1 MKTLGDTTLE
11 VVRTIAEL
19 RQHTSRWRIAGQTIG
34 LIPTMGALHNGHLS
48 LIKLA
53 QGKCD
58 RVIATIFVNPR
69 QFLPNEDF
77 DEYPRNEESD
87 IQKLI
92 EMGVDLLFAPKAP
105 EMYQPDA
112 STTVVISKLTDCLCA
127 TSRPGFFDGVGTV
140 VTKLLIQAL
149 PDLAIFGE
157 KDYQQLLVIKRLTRD
172 LDIPVEIIGAPTI
185 RGADGLAVSSRNVF
199 LSQTN
204 RETASKVFEILKKTA
219 TAIAQGNDVLV
230 ACEEARSELILAGFS
245 EIDYFEARH
254 SETLELIQN
263 FENNGRLFAAA
274 WLGSTRLIDNLEIKK
289 YTD

>member
-1 MKTLGDTTLE
+1 ME

-53 QGKCD
+53 QEKCD

-219 TAIAQGNDVLV
+219 TAIALRNDVLA
-230 ACEEARSELILAGFS
+230 ACKEARKELILAGLS

-263 FENNGRLFAAA
+263 FENNGRLFAAV
-274 WLGSTRLIDNLEIKK
+274 WLGSTRLIDNLEIKE

>member
-1 MKTLGDTTLE
+1 ME

-53 QGKCD
+53 QEKCD

-92 EMGVDLLFAPKAP
+92 EMGVDLLFAPKTS
-105 EMYQPDA
+105 EMYQPGA

-263 FENNGRLFAAA
+263 FENSGRLFAAV
-274 WLGSTRLIDNLEIKK
+274 WLGPTRLIDNLEIKEYK
-289 YTD
+289 D

>member
-1 MKTLGDTTLE
+1 ME

-53 QGKCD
+53 QEKCD

-185 RGADGLAVSSRNVF
+185 READGLAVSSRNVF

-219 TAIAQGNDVLV
+219 TAISLGNDVLA
-230 ACEEARSELILAGFS
+230 ACEEARTELILAGFS

-263 FENNGRLFAAA
+263 FENNGRVFAAV
-274 WLGSTRLIDNLEIKK
+274 WLGSTRLIDNLEVKE

>member
-1 MKTLGDTTLE
+1 ME

-19 RQHTSRWRIAGQTIG
+19 RQHTSLWRIAGQTIG

-53 QGKCD
+53 QRKCD

-172 LDIPVEIIGAPTI
+172 LDIPAEIIGAPTI
-185 RGADGLAVSSRNVF
+185 READGLAVSSRNVF
-199 LSQTN
+199 LSKPN
-204 RETASKVFEILKKTA
+204 RETASKIFEILKKTA
-219 TAIAQGNDVLV
+219 TAIALGNDVLV
-230 ACEEARSELILAGFS
+230 ACEEARSELMLAGFS

-263 FENNGRLFAAA
+263 FENSGRLFAAV
-274 WLGSTRLIDNLEIKK
+274 WLGPTRLIDNLEIREYK
-289 YTD
+289 D

>member
-1 MKTLGDTTLE
+1 ME

-19 RQHTSRWRIAGQTIG
+19 SQHTSRWRIAGQTIG

-172 LDIPVEIIGAPTI
+172 LDIPAEIIGAPTI
-185 RGADGLAVSSRNVF
+185 READGLAVSSRNVF
-199 LSQTN
+199 LSKPN
-204 RETASKVFEILKKTA
+204 RETASKIFEILKKTA
-219 TAIAQGNDVLV
+219 TAIALGNDVLV
-230 ACEEARSELILAGFS
+230 ACEEARSELMLAGFS

-254 SETLELIQN
+254 SETLELIQS
-263 FENNGRLFAAA
+263 FENSGRLFAAV
-274 WLGSTRLIDNLEIKK
+274 WLGSTRLIDNLEIKEYK
-289 YTD
+289 D

>member
-1 MKTLGDTTLE
+1 ME

-34 LIPTMGALHNGHLS
+34 LIPTMGALHKGHLS

-92 EMGVDLLFAPKAP
+92 EMGVDLLFAPKAS

-185 RGADGLAVSSRNVF
+185 READGLAVSSRNVF

-219 TAIAQGNDVLV
+219 TAIALGNDVLA
-230 ACEEARSELILAGFS
+230 ACKEARTGLILAGFS

-263 FENNGRLFAAA
+263 FENNGRLFAAV
-274 WLGSTRLIDNLEIKK
+274 WLGSTRLIDNLEIKE

>member
-1 MKTLGDTTLE
+1 ME

-19 RQHTSRWRIAGQTIG
+19 RQHTSRWRIAGQKIG

-48 LIKLA
+48 LVKLA
-53 QGKCD
+53 QEKCD

-77 DEYPRNEESD
+77 EEYPRNEGSD
-87 IQKLI
+87 IEKLI
-92 EMGVDLLFAPKAP
+92 AMGVDLLFAPKAS

-127 TSRPGFFDGVGTV
+127 TSRPGFFDGVGTI

-149 PDLAIFGE
+149 PDIAIFGE
-157 KDYQQLLVIKRLTRD
+157 KDYQQLLVIKRLTSD
-172 LDIPVEIIGAPTI
+172 LDIPAEIIGAPTI
-185 RGADGLAVSSRNVF
+185 READGLAVSSRNVF

-204 RETASKVFEILKKTA
+204 REIASNISKILKETA
-219 TAIAQGNDVLV
+219 TTIAQGNDVLV
-230 ACEEARSELILAGFS
+230 ACVEARNELILAGFS

-263 FENNGRLFAAA
+263 FENNGRLFVAV
-274 WLGSTRLIDNLEIKK
+274 WLGSTRLIDNLEIKEYK
-289 YTD
+289 D

>member
-1 MKTLGDTTLE
+1 ME

-172 LDIPVEIIGAPTI
+172 LDIPAEIIGAPTI
-185 RGADGLAVSSRNVF
+185 READGLAVSSRNVF
-199 LSQTN
+199 LSKAN
-204 RETASKVFEILKKTA
+204 RATASKVFEILKKTA
-219 TAIAQGNDVLV
+219 TAIALGNDVLV
-230 ACEEARSELILAGFS
+230 ACKEARTELILAGFS

-263 FENNGRLFAAA
+263 FENNGRLFAAV
-274 WLGSTRLIDNLEIKK
+274 WLGSTRLIDNLEIKE

>member
-1 MKTLGDTTLE
+1 ME

-92 EMGVDLLFAPKAP
+92 GMGVDLLFAPKAP

-185 RGADGLAVSSRNVF
+185 READGLAVSSRNVF

-219 TAIAQGNDVLV
+219 TAISLGNDVLA
-230 ACEEARSELILAGFS
+230 ACKEARTELILVGFS

-254 SETLELIQN
+254 SETLELIQS
-263 FENNGRLFAAA
+263 FENSGRLFAAV
-274 WLGSTRLIDNLEIKK
+274 WLGSTRLIDNLEIKEYK
-289 YTD
+289 D

>member
-1 MKTLGDTTLE
+1 ME

-185 RGADGLAVSSRNVF
+185 READGLAVSSRNVY

-219 TAIAQGNDVLV
+219 TAIALRNDVLA
-230 ACEEARSELILAGFS
+230 ACKEARKELILAGLS

-263 FENNGRLFAAA
+263 FENNGRLFAAV
-274 WLGSTRLIDNLEIKK
+274 WLGSTRLLDNLEIKE

>member
-1 MKTLGDTTLE
+1 LKTLGDTTLE

-157 KDYQQLLVIKRLTRD
+157 KDYQQLLVIKRLARD

-185 RGADGLAVSSRNVF
+185 READGLAVSSRNVF

-204 RETASKVFEILKKTA
+204 RETASRVFELLKKTA

-263 FENNGRLFAAA
+263 FENSGRLFAAV
-274 WLGSTRLIDNLEIKK
+274 WLGPTRLIDNLEIIEYK
-289 YTD
+289 D

>member
-1 MKTLGDTTLE
+1 ME
-11 VVRTIAEL
+11 VLRTIAEL

-77 DEYPRNEESD
+77 EEYPRNEESD
-87 IQKLI
+87 IEKLI
-92 EMGVDLLFAPKAP
+92 AMGVDLLFAPKAP

-185 RGADGLAVSSRNVF
+185 READGLAVSSRNVF

-219 TAIAQGNDVLV
+219 TAIAVGNDVLV
-230 ACEEARSELILAGFS
+230 ACEEARSKLMLAGFS

-254 SETLELIQN
+254 SETLELIHN
-263 FENNGRLFAAA
+263 FENNGRLFAAV
-274 WLGSTRLIDNLEIKK
+274 WLGSTRLIDNLEIKE

>member
-1 MKTLGDTTLE
+1 ME

-19 RQHTSRWRIAGQTIG
+19 RQHTSRWRFAGQTIG

-53 QGKCD
+53 QEKCD

-149 PDLAIFGE
+149 PNLAIFGE

-172 LDIPVEIIGAPTI
+172 LDIPAEIVGAPTI
-185 RGADGLAVSSRNVF
+185 READGLAVSSRNVF
-199 LSQTN
+199 LSKAN

-219 TAIAQGNDVLV
+219 TAIALGNDVSV
-230 ACEEARSELILAGFS
+230 ACEEARSELMLAGFS

-254 SETLELIQN
+254 SETLELIQS
-263 FENNGRLFAAA
+263 FENSGRLFAAV
-274 WLGSTRLIDNLEIKK
+274 WLGSTRLIDNLEIKEYK
-289 YTD
+289 D